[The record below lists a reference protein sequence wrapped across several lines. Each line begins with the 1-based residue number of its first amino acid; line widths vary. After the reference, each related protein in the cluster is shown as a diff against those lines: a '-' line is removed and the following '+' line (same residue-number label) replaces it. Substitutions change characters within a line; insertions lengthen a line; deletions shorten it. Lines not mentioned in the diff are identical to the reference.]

1 MQTRE
6 EAEMIET
13 ARRLGYAVMP
23 VDKLRR
29 ELAQSIASRM
39 VNRTGEF
46 VYQSAAFS
54 ITNFPLTVLQT
65 VFPDYL
71 LTTDTRETKTWTLP
85 SVSACATILGPLIS
99 DITMCAGASRALKTA
114 SERWSRVIATIY
126 DLEVSS
132 VKSGATRVDQTFFNF
147 LYVLMDED
155 GEMHKPKNGKRVELL
170 LLPAVETEIRQQVLS
185 DAIAMESIGV
195 PLSAGWLTSMGK
207 TAEAA
212 WVVALQKNTLAS
224 ASSSVGGEKKRK
236 KPRSEPALLRGG
248 QDCGG
253 AGGWQDDR
261 VPSAIGGVR
270 AGVGAAADHR
280 PGGRPL
286 GELGAACLRQ
296 EHGGALEVEVR
307 GVGLRVG
314 GLSPMFRPST
324 PTVRSNPYPYRYV

>member
-1 MQTRE
+1 MRSLIKIDKVPVKEDALVPKIFKMQTRE

-126 DLEVSS
+126 DLEISS
-132 VKSGATRVDQTFFNF
+132 VKSGATRVDQTFINF

-155 GEMHKPKNGKRVELL
+155 GEMHIPEL
-170 LLPAVETEIRQQVLS
+170 VLS
-185 DAIAMESIGV
+185 LQGEH
-195 PLSAGWLTSMGK
+195 PL
-207 TAEAA
+207 
-212 WVVALQKNTLAS
+212 
-224 ASSSVGGEKKRK
+224 
-236 KPRSEPALLRGG
+236 
-248 QDCGG
+248 
-253 AGGWQDDR
+253 
-261 VPSAIGGVR
+261 
-270 AGVGAAADHR
+270 
-280 PGGRPL
+280 
-286 GELGAACLRQ
+286 
-296 EHGGALEVEVR
+296 HGTNGCA
-307 GVGLRVG
+307 
-314 GLSPMFRPST
+314 
-324 PTVRSNPYPYRYV
+324 

>member
-1 MQTRE
+1 MRSLIKIDKVPVKEDALVPKIFKMQTRE

-126 DLEVSS
+126 DLEISS
-132 VKSGATRVDQTFFNF
+132 VKSGATRVDQTFINF

-236 KPRSEPALLRGG
+236 KPRSEHYFEVAKIVEERGG
-248 QDCGG
+248 GKNTEYLVQW
-253 AGGWQDDR
+253 AGYEPEWEPLRITGQ
-261 VPSAIGGVR
+261 
-270 AGVGAAADHR
+270 VGD
-280 PGGRPL
+280 PL
-286 GELGAACLRQ
+286 ESWEPLAFVKNT
-296 EHGGALEVEVR
+296 EALWRWRCEE
-307 GVGLRVG
+307 
-314 GLSPMFRPST
+314 
-324 PTVRSNPYPYRYV
+324 